1 MIFLLNFVFSWYVLE
16 LWWQLGFPLKTSWS
30 YEPTRPWPTNI
41 SDDIRMRAFAA
52 VIIPI
57 VSSVII
63 PLGVIMIIISLFKVD
78 LGACRKI
85 LVAIVRQMTRD
96 ISRNLCS
103 TPRFIAVPIS

>member
-1 MIFLLNFVFSWYVLE
+1 MAAGFSFENILE
-16 LWWQLGFPLKTSWS
+16 LRANSSLADQID
-30 YEPTRPWPTNI
+30 NI

-85 LVAIVRQMTRD
+85 FVATVCQMTRD
-96 ISRNLCS
+96 ISQNLCS
-103 TPRFIAVPIS
+103 MPRFIAVPIS

>member
-1 MIFLLNFVFSWYVLE
+1 MAAGFSFENILE
-16 LWWQLGFPLKTSWS
+16 LRANSSLANQVD
-30 YEPTRPWPTNI
+30 NI

-78 LGACRKI
+78 LGVCRKI
-85 LVAIVRQMTRD
+85 FVATVRQMTRD
-96 ISRNLCS
+96 ILRHLCS
-103 TPRFIAVPIS
+103 TPRFISVPIS

>member
-1 MIFLLNFVFSWYVLE
+1 MAAGFSFENILE
-16 LWWQLGFPLKTSWS
+16 LRANSSLANQVD
-30 YEPTRPWPTNI
+30 NI

-85 LVAIVRQMTRD
+85 FVATVRQMTRD
-96 ISRNLCS
+96 ISQNLCS
-103 TPRFIAVPIS
+103 MPRFIAVPIS